1 MDMDHDDID
10 IVLKGL
16 SVLGLYS
23 TNAELRLRANLIT
36 HKLCLQ
42 TTSLSISEAQ
52 HNVVGAARAWCNN
65 VDNRDV
71 DLLTVLRVAVR
82 RLEAVEKMSSK

>member
-1 MDMDHDDID
+1 MDHDDID

-23 TNAELRLRANLIT
+23 SNAELRLRASFIMHNL
-36 HKLCLQ
+36 CMQ
-42 TTSLSISEAQ
+42 TTNLSINEAQ
-52 HNVVGAARAWCNN
+52 DAVVEAAKAWCNN

-82 RLEAVEKMSSK
+82 RLEAVEKMNGGK